1 MTLQLIT
8 QLACIGLLVGSMP
21 LIYASLKGSRK
32 NFERLAWLVA
42 FCTFDLIVFGAFTRL
57 TDSGLGCPDWP
68 GCYGQ
73 STPIA
78 AMSEIL
84 KAEAE
89 MPFGPVTVSK
99 AWIEMLHRY
108 FAMGV
113 GFLILVMTVTSW
125 LKKAQLGAKTFYWS
139 FGLLLLVCLQGAFG
153 AWTVTLKLQP
163 IIVTIHLLLG
173 LLLLVGLVALTE
185 IANPVQQAVQANY
198 SFSRWIPMA
207 GFIVLYLQI
216 FLGGWVSTN
225 YAVLACRDFPL
236 CGGELYPEM
245 NFQHGF
251 TLWREL
257 GKTASGEF
265 IDIKS
270 LIAIHWVHRVGAIFA
285 LVMIYFVWRRAR
297 SAAAEISDSFHNHA
311 LLRWANLLGALGL
324 IQLLTG
330 LSNVVLEWPLVAA
343 LLHTA
348 GAAALLVCMTK
359 LIFLAV
365 PSAQTPRLR
374 S

>member
-1 MTLQLIT
+1 MTFELVI
-8 QLACIGLLVGSMP
+8 QLAGIGLFVGSLP
-21 LIYASLKGSRK
+21 LIYATLKGNK
-32 NFERLAWLVA
+32 KGFERLAWLTA
-42 FCTFDLIVFGAFTRL
+42 FCTFDLIIFGAFTRL

-73 STPIA
+73 SNPLA
-78 AMSEIL
+78 AMSHIL
-84 KAEAE
+84 QAQEQ

-113 GFLILVMTVTSW
+113 GFLILVMTVISW
-125 LKKAQLGAKTFYWS
+125 LKRAQLGFKNFYAS

-173 LLLLVGLVALTE
+173 LLLLVGLTALTT
-185 IANPVQQAVQANY
+185 IANPIKDSEAITIVNNKNI
-198 SFSRWIPMA
+198 FPLWIPA
-207 GFIVLYLQI
+207 IGFLLLFVQI

-236 CGGELYPEM
+236 CGGELIPEM
-245 NFQHGF
+245 NFQQGF
-251 TLWREL
+251 TFWREL
-257 GKTASGEF
+257 GKTASGDF
-265 IDIKS
+265 IDMQS
-270 LIAIHWVHRVGAIFA
+270 LIAIHWMHRVGAIFA
-285 LVMIYFVWRRAR
+285 LAAIYFVYKKAK
-297 SAAAEISDSFHNHA
+297 SAALKYESLHNRA
-311 LLRWANLLGALGL
+311 LTRWANFLGLLGLL
-324 IQLLTG
+324 QLLTG
-330 LSNVVLEWPLVAA
+330 LSNIVLEWPLLAA

-359 LIFLAV
+359 LIFLAA
-365 PSAQTPRLR
+365 PTR

>member
-8 QLACIGLLVGSMP
+8 QLACIGLFVGSMP
-21 LIYASLKGSRK
+21 LIYASLKGSKK

-73 STPIA
+73 STPLA

-84 KAEAE
+84 KAQEQ

-113 GFLILVMTVTSW
+113 GFLILVMTLTSW
-125 LKKAQLGAKTFYWS
+125 MKKAQLGVRTFYWS

-163 IIVTIHLLLG
+163 IIVTMHLLLG

-185 IANPVQQAVQANY
+185 VANPVQQSTQSQDA
-198 SFSRWIPMA
+198 FPRWIPIA
-207 GFIVLYLQI
+207 GFLVLYGQI

-245 NFQHGF
+245 NFEHGF

-285 LVMIYFVWRRAR
+285 LAMIFFVWRRAR
-297 SAAAEISDSFHNHA
+297 TASIVISESLHNQA
-311 LLRWANLLGALGL
+311 LLRWANLLGLLGL

-330 LSNVVLEWPLVAA
+330 LSNIVLEWPLVAA

-348 GAAALLVCMTK
+348 GAAALLVCLTK
-359 LIFLAV
+359 LIFLAQSPRS
-365 PSAQTPRLR
+365 PS
-374 S
+374 

>member
-8 QLACIGLLVGSMP
+8 QLACIGLLVGSIP
-21 LIYASLKGSRK
+21 LIYASLKGSKK
-32 NFERLAWLVA
+32 NFERLTWLVA

-73 STPIA
+73 STPIG
-78 AMSEIL
+78 AMTEIL
-84 KAEAE
+84 KAQEQ

-113 GFLILVMTVTSW
+113 GFLIVVMTITSW
-125 LKKAQLGAKTFYWS
+125 MKRAQLGAKTFYWS

-185 IANPVQQAVQANY
+185 VANPVQRGTQQH
-198 SFSRWIPMA
+198 SFALWVPLL
-207 GFIVLYLQI
+207 GFFVLYFQI

-236 CGGELYPEM
+236 CGGELIPEM

-270 LIAIHWVHRVGAIFA
+270 LIAIHWVHRVGAIVA
-285 LVMIYFVWRRAR
+285 LAAVYFVWKRAR
-297 SAAAEISDSFHNHA
+297 AAARLVEASLHHQA
-311 LLRWANLLGALGL
+311 LLRWAKLLGVLGL

-359 LIFLAV
+359 LIFLAN
-365 PSAQTPRLR
+365 PR

>member
-1 MTLQLIT
+1 MTFELLI
-8 QLACIGLLVGSMP
+8 QLAGIGLFVGSLP
-21 LIYASLKGSRK
+21 LIYATLQGSKK
-32 NFERLAWLVA
+32 NFERLAWLTA
-42 FCTFDLIVFGAFTRL
+42 FCTFDLIIFGAFTRL

-73 STPIA
+73 SNPLA
-78 AMSEIL
+78 AMSQIL
-84 KAEAE
+84 QAQEQ

-113 GFLILVMTVTSW
+113 GFLILLMTAISW
-125 LKKAQLGAKTFYWS
+125 LKRAQLGIQTCYAS
-139 FGLLLLVCLQGAFG
+139 FGLLLLVCVQGAFG

-163 IIVTIHLLLG
+163 MIVTIHLLLG
-173 LLLLVGLVALTE
+173 LLLLVGLTALTA
-185 IANPVQQAVQANY
+185 IANRITDSEPSTIVNDK
-198 SFSRWIPMA
+198 STFPLWIPTL
-207 GFIVLYLQI
+207 GFCILFAQI

-236 CGGELYPEM
+236 CGGKLIPEM

-251 TLWREL
+251 TFWREL
-257 GKTASGEF
+257 GKTASGDF
-265 IDIKS
+265 IDMQS
-270 LIAIHWVHRVGAIFA
+270 LIAIHWIHRVGAIFA
-285 LVMIYFVWRRAR
+285 LTAIFFVYKKAK
-297 SAAAEISDSFHNHA
+297 SAALQYESLHHLA
-311 LLRWANLLGALGL
+311 LTRWANFLGLLGLL
-324 IQLLTG
+324 QLLTG
-330 LSNVVLEWPLVAA
+330 LSNIVLEWPLLAA
-343 LLHTA
+343 LMHTA

-365 PSAQTPRLR
+365 PSR